1 MTPSI
6 NTMEIID
13 QILIVNTLI
22 HCFPF
27 QATVRLHSCC
37 MMTCTLNGGPDMV
50 TEGARGDL
58 EAGRRMPGR
67 RWCVG
72 VLRDGATRLMPALC
86 PLGAAHKWLVY
97 ICDRPLD
104 SLNVCAPGNG
114 PHMEWIVVKLW
125 KNNYVEEA
133 FSCLGWVVL
142 NHWNQHLHFVSWCI
156 CRNVD
161 GTVRGFQI
169 YKQIWKIS
177 LLYH

>member
-1 MTPSI
+1 MLYDLLYIQSVKGVTPSI

-86 PLGAAHKWLVY
+86 PLGAAHK
-97 ICDRPLD
+97 
-104 SLNVCAPGNG
+104 
-114 PHMEWIVVKLW
+114 
-125 KNNYVEEA
+125 
-133 FSCLGWVVL
+133 
-142 NHWNQHLHFVSWCI
+142 
-156 CRNVD
+156 
-161 GTVRGFQI
+161 
-169 YKQIWKIS
+169 
-177 LLYH
+177 